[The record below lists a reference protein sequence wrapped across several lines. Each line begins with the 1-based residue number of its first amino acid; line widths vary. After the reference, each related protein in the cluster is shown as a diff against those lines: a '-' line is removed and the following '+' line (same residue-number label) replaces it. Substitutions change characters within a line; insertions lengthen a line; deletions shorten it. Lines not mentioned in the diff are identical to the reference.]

1 MERKWVMEIV
11 KQRSVSHELSVMRS
25 LNTRAD
31 LSEEEKKH
39 NINLEKGYQGEV
51 MFDQLTAEL
60 HNDILVI
67 NDLCL
72 EFSNT
77 IFQIDTLIISQKA
90 IYLFEVKNYKDDY
103 IYESDNFKLVLSK
116 KEILNPL
123 GQLNRCRNLLQ
134 DLLRSLHIQ
143 LPLEGYLVFINP
155 EFTLYQA
162 PLNEQIIFPT
172 QLKRLMNTLI
182 QRPSKLTDWHRK
194 IGAQLVSMH
203 LPKNP
208 NSKIPP
214 YEYDLLKKHILCS
227 RCFSFMTYDGDWK
240 VFCEKCDCE
249 EHVDSAILRSVEE
262 LKLLFPDKKITTN
275 LVYDW
280 CGGIGSMKK
289 YRRILKQNYKVVG
302 DNKWTYFE

>member
-1 MERKWVMEIV
+1 MERKWVMDIV
-11 KQRSVSHELSVMRS
+11 KQRSVSHELGVMRS
-25 LNTRAD
+25 LNTRTD

-39 NINLEKGYQGEV
+39 YINLEKGYQGEV
-51 MFDQLTAEL
+51 MFDHLTVEL
-60 HNDILVI
+60 QNDILVI

-72 EFSNT
+72 EYNNT
-77 IFQIDTLIISQKA
+77 IFQIDTLIISQKT
-90 IYLFEVKNYKDDY
+90 IYLFEVKNYKGDY
-103 IYESDNFKLVLSK
+103 IYESENFKLLLSK
-116 KEILNPL
+116 KEIINPL

-143 LPLEGYLVFINP
+143 LPLESYLVFINP

-172 QLKRLMNTLI
+172 QLKCLMNTLN

-194 IGAQLVSMH
+194 IAAQLVSMH

-208 NSKIPP
+208 NSKIPR
-214 YEYDLLKKHILCS
+214 YKYGQLKKGTICAD
-227 RCFSFMTYDGDWK
+227 CFSFMTYDGDRK
-240 VFCEKCDCE
+240 LFCEKCDYE

-289 YRRILKQNYKVVG
+289 ICRVLKQNYG
-302 DNKWTYFE
+302 IIGFGKWTYYQ

>member
-1 MERKWVMEIV
+1 MEVI

-25 LNTRAD
+25 LNMRTD
-31 LSEEEKKH
+31 LSDDEKKH
-39 NINLEKGYQGEV
+39 YFKLEKGYQGEV

-60 HNDILVI
+60 HHDILVI

-72 EFSNT
+72 EYNNT
-77 IFQIDTLIISQKA
+77 IFQIDTLIISQKT

-143 LPLEGYLVFINP
+143 LPLESYLVFINP

-172 QLKRLMNTLI
+172 QLKRLMNTLN
-182 QRPSKLTDWHRK
+182 QKPSRLTDWHKK

-214 YEYDLLKKHILCS
+214 YEYEQLKKYILCS
-227 RCFSFMTYDGDWK
+227 SCFSFMTYDGDRK
-240 VFCEKCDCE
+240 VFCEKCHCE

-289 YRRILKQNYKVVG
+289 IGRILKQNYQMLG
-302 DNKWTYFE
+302 FGQWTYYE